1 MSVDLKKLL
10 DLVPVFAGVVNPK
23 VGNAAATII
32 QEAEAIIAA
41 KKAADP
47 SLTTDQIIAAGQAK
61 WDANIAAATDLLNE
75 GH

>member
-47 SLTTDQIIAAGQAK
+47 SLTTDQIIAAAQAK
-61 WDANIAAATDLLNE
+61 WDANIAAAQNLLNE

>member
-10 DLVPVFAGVVNPK
+10 DLVPVFAGVVNPN
-23 VGNAAATII
+23 VANAAATII

-41 KKAADP
+41 KKATDP
-47 SLTTDQIIAAGQAK
+47 TLTTDQIIAAGQAK
-61 WDANIAAATDLLNE
+61 WDANIAAAQDLLKE